1 MTCSIWVGNTWY
13 VHECMCCRLI
23 SSRCIHLSLSYFAP
37 EIKYPVLALFLSKT
51 PENLTAKPLII
62 LQPIRSHGT
71 CLLTAVSGEFVAF
84 VVIETRLGKQTNI
97 TRISPCDMMWGAT
110 RSKGFSSKH
119 RLFYLCLDYLKR
131 RRIACPREKNI
142 RIFEFYIKF
151 CIRNRLG
158 WNRRDYGTFFT
169 IV

>member
-37 EIKYPVLALFLSKT
+37 ELKYPVLALFLSKT

-97 TRISPCDMMWGAT
+97 TPYRHVSST

-119 RLFYLCLDYLKR
+119 RLIYLCLDYLKR
-131 RRIACPREKNI
+131 RRIACPREKII
-142 RIFEFYIKF
+142 RISEFYIKF
-151 CIRNRLG
+151 CIRNWLR
-158 WNRRDYGTFFT
+158 WNRREYGTFFT
-169 IV
+169 AV